1 MKKIAI
7 ALFTFFAV
15 QIAAAQKTTET
26 ANPKVVAASEIEALS
41 KAVPMDDNLKSSY
54 ATLFVL
60 RAQEIASTTD
70 EAKKKEIF
78 DMYAQKLWW
87 GLNEEQ
93 RAKLEANKDLYNK
106 IMVYKK

>member
-1 MKKIAI
+1 MKKIALL
-7 ALFTFFAV
+7 LFTFLTV
-15 QIAAAQKTTET
+15 QIVAAQKSTKET
-26 ANPKVVAASEIEALS
+26 NPKIVAQTEIEELS

-60 RAQEIASTTD
+60 RAQEVASTSD

-78 DMYAQKLWW
+78 EMYGQKIWW
-87 GLNEEQ
+87 GFTEEQ
-93 RAKLEANKDLYNK
+93 RRIFEANKELYNK

>member
-1 MKKIAI
+1 MKKIAL
-7 ALFTFFAV
+7 ALITFFAV
-15 QIAAAQKTTET
+15 QFASAQKTAET
-26 ANPKVVAASEIEALS
+26 ANPKTVAATEIEQLS
-41 KAVPMDDNLKSSY
+41 KVVPMDDNLKSSY

-60 RAQEIASTTD
+60 RAQEVASTSD

-93 RAKLEANKDLYNK
+93 RAKLEANKELYNK